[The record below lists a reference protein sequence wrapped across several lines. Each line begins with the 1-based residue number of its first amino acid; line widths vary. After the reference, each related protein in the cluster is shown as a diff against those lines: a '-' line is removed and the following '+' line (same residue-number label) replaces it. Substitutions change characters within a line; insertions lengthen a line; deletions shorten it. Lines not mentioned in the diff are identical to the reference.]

1 MKIKKTMALFMA
13 AVLGTAALTGCG
25 SSAGEA
31 EAPATETDAAG
42 GTLEVEF
49 WTAPQ
54 QVQYAFWE
62 SKAQAF
68 NETNTQVNGQTVQV
82 KVQMMP
88 ESPSSEAGIQN
99 AIATGTAPAVS
110 ENINRG
116 FAATL
121 AASDAVYDL
130 SQEDWFNEVVEARQ
144 MGDTMDS
151 WAINGGQYVFPV
163 YVNPM
168 VWQWNMDALA
178 VFGYSEAPTTVAD
191 LQDIMSQ
198 WEDKSEELAAVGVT
212 HSFYRPSLTRSDLYY
227 DRWHDFMMP
236 YDAISKGKTIVEGST
251 LTMDKESAVKAMEV
265 IGTFG
270 NTIQQG
276 ELSSIWTEGTPSVL
290 VTINAPWEISLYQE
304 NNKVYGED
312 YIYGPALVETEG
324 DTPIWT
330 EGTPSVLV
338 TINAPWEI
346 SLYQENNKVYGE
358 DYIYGPALVETEGD
372 TPYCF
377 ADSKGLTFYKTENIS
392 EDEHQGAV
400 EFVKWVYNAE
410 NSAQTDLEWT
420 QATMMLPV
428 RGDLNENET
437 FAGIMSENP
446 ELAALAQWV
455 PYAMPGLASD
465 KDADIWTAFTEA
477 AMAPYINETVGA
489 KPGEAPDATSYVEAG
504 MEAMK
509 SAGGLS

>member
-25 SSAGEA
+25 GSAGEA
-31 EAPATETDAAG
+31 EAPATEADAAG

-130 SQEDWFNEVVEARQ
+130 SQEAWFNEVVEARQ

-236 YDAISKGKTIVEGST
+236 YDAISQGKTIVEGST

-312 YIYGPALVETEG
+312 YIYGPALVE
-324 DTPIWT
+324 
-330 EGTPSVLV
+330 
-338 TINAPWEI
+338 
-346 SLYQENNKVYGE
+346 K
-358 DYIYGPALVETEGD
+358 EGD

>member
-1 MKIKKTMALFMA
+1 MKIKKAAALFMA
-13 AVLGTAALTGCG
+13 AAMTVTSLTACSSGDGG
-25 SSAGEA
+25 SSS
-31 EAPATETDAAG
+31 DDG
-42 GTLEVEF
+42 GTSSGTLTVEF

-54 QVQYAFWE
+54 QVQYDFWE

-68 NETNTQVNGQTVQV
+68 NETKTQVNGQTVEV

-110 ENINRG
+110 ENVNRG

-130 SQEDWFNEVVEARQ
+130 AQEDWFNEVIEARQ
-144 MGDTMDS
+144 MGDTMDG
-151 WAINGGQYVFPV
+151 WAINGGQYVLPV

-168 VWQWNMDALA
+168 TWQWNMEGLK
-178 VFGYSEAPTTVAD
+178 VLGYNEAPTTIAE

-198 WEDKSEELAAVGVT
+198 WNDKKDELAAVGIT
-212 HSFYRPSLTRSDLYY
+212 HSFYRPSLTRSDQYW
-227 DRWHDFMMP
+227 DRWYDFMMP
-236 YDAISKGKTIVEGST
+236 YDAISQGQSIVDGTT

-276 ELSSIWTEGTPSVL
+276 ELSSIWTEDVPSVL

-312 YIYGPALVETEG
+312 YVYGPALVE
-324 DTPIWT
+324 
-330 EGTPSVLV
+330 
-338 TINAPWEI
+338 N
-346 SLYQENNKVYGE
+346 
-358 DYIYGPALVETEGD
+358 EGD

-377 ADSKGLTFYKTENIS
+377 ADSKGLTFYKTANIS

-410 NSAQTDLEWT
+410 NSAQTDLEWLE
-420 QATMMLPV
+420 ATMMLPV

-437 FAGIMSENP
+437 FTSIMNESP
-446 ELAALAQWV
+446 ELSALAQWV
-455 PYAMPGLASD
+455 PYAMPGLASE
-465 KDADIWTAFTEA
+465 KDADIWTAFTES
-477 AMAPYINETVGA
+477 AMAPYMNEVINAE
-489 KPGEAPDATSYVEAG
+489 PGNAPDATSYIEAG

-509 SAGGLS
+509 TAGGLS

>member
-25 SSAGEA
+25 GSAGEA
-31 EAPATETDAAG
+31 EAPATEADAAG

-130 SQEDWFNEVVEARQ
+130 SQETWFNEVVEARQ

-198 WEDKSEELAAVGVT
+198 WADKTEELAAVGVT

-236 YDAISKGKTIVEGST
+236 YDAISQGKTIVEGST

-276 ELSSIWTEGTPSVL
+276 ELSSIWTEGAPSVL

-312 YIYGPALVETEG
+312 YIYGPALVE
-324 DTPIWT
+324 
-330 EGTPSVLV
+330 
-338 TINAPWEI
+338 
-346 SLYQENNKVYGE
+346 K
-358 DYIYGPALVETEGD
+358 EGD

-420 QATMMLPV
+420 RATMMLPV